1 MKKILTCGTFDL
13 FHIGHLNF
21 LKKAKKEGNYLIV
34 AVSSKKCNY
43 EKNKNSFIKQTERM
57 EIVKSCKY
65 VDEVISEESLLKKQY
80 YIDKYD
86 IDLFVIGDNWKNKFD
101 NLSCEVKYLKR
112 TNNISTSLIKK
123 NLSYNF
129 IFFDFYKIQYNFIN
143 KLLKNI
149 FYSYNLLINPNLIS
163 IASLLMFIPIYFF
176 NNVYL
181 KSLFCVIHNL
191 LDNADGV
198 MARIYEY
205 KDIKRN
211 KKFGAFLD
219 AILDKIFVFLMI
231 LIIPNNI
238 LKFKIIIHII
248 SVLKR
253 TSIYLKKTEV
263 NKNYSTYSG
272 KLSTFL
278 ENVSFFFY
286 FCYPEFF
293 NIIHFLSIIF
303 QIQSL
308 YEKFL

>member
-163 IASLLMFIPIYFF
+163 IASLLMFIPI
-176 NNVYL
+176 
-181 KSLFCVIHNL
+181 
-191 LDNADGV
+191 
-198 MARIYEY
+198 
-205 KDIKRN
+205 
-211 KKFGAFLD
+211 
-219 AILDKIFVFLMI
+219 
-231 LIIPNNI
+231 
-238 LKFKIIIHII
+238 
-248 SVLKR
+248 
-253 TSIYLKKTEV
+253 
-263 NKNYSTYSG
+263 
-272 KLSTFL
+272 
-278 ENVSFFFY
+278 
-286 FCYPEFF
+286 
-293 NIIHFLSIIF
+293 
-303 QIQSL
+303 
-308 YEKFL
+308 